1 MIAILDFGGQYA
13 HLIAT
18 RLRSFGVYTNNFD
31 CDVSVDQLKNV
42 QGIVLSGGPQSV
54 FAEDALTMDSR
65 IFELGVPVLAIC
77 FGHQLT
83 SQMLGGVVS
92 KGQKGE
98 YGPAQLELLTDSDL
112 FKSVAKTSRVW
123 MSHFDEVT
131 KVPTG
136 FEVSASTSDC
146 KIAAMEDKSRK
157 IYGIQFHP
165 EVIHSKEGTKI
176 LGNFVD
182 ICKQRNTWDLGSFI
196 DDQCKLIQEKV
207 ADKKV
212 FLLVSGGVDSSVAFA
227 LLEKALGEERVFGVF
242 MDNGLLRYKERE
254 KVQSSMKK
262 AGFDNLH
269 TEVCQDYFL
278 DNLSNQFEPE
288 AKRKIIGNSFL
299 EVQKQIVAR
308 LDLNPEKWLLG
319 QGTIYPDTI
328 ESGGTKNS
336 HLIKTHHNRVPEIQK
351 LIDAGKVIEP
361 LADLY
366 KDEVREVGRKLGLS
380 NDMVDRHPFPGPGL
394 GVRILCSDFT
404 GNGVLSETKVH
415 DLDVQ
420 ILSIKSVGVQGDER
434 TYKHPAVI
442 YEQEQKLDW
451 DNLDQ
456 ISVKLVNESDQV
468 NRVVYCL
475 SHKSKQSFKAKES
488 YVTKDRI
495 IKLQKADLIAQE
507 ILHDYEQVENPE
519 TKVWQFPVVLLPLV
533 TSAGD
538 ECIVLRPIWS
548 QEAMTAE
555 FARLPQVV
563 LKKMSDEILKID
575 GIGAVFFDL
584 THKPPGTI
592 EWE

>member
-18 RLRSFGVYTNNFD
+18 RLRSFGVYTNNFG
-31 CDVSVDQLKNV
+31 CDVEIEKLHNV

-54 FAEDALTMDSR
+54 FSEDALTVDSK

-83 SQMLGGVVS
+83 SQLLGGVVS

-98 YGPAQLELLTDSDL
+98 YGPAQLDVLTASDL
-112 FKSVAKTSRVW
+112 FKNVSLSTRVW

-131 KVPTG
+131 KVPDG
-136 FEVSASTSDC
+136 FEIIASTNDC
-146 KIAAMEDKSRK
+146 KIAAMQDKARN

-165 EVIHSKEGTKI
+165 EVIHSREGTKI

-182 ICKQRNTWDLGSFI
+182 ICGQRNTWDLGSFI
-196 DDQCKLIQEKV
+196 DEQCKEIKEKV
-207 ADKKV
+207 KDKKV

-227 LLEKALGEERVFGVF
+227 LLEKALGEDKVFGVF
-242 MDNGLLRYKERE
+242 MDNGLLRLNERE
-254 KVQSSMKK
+254 YVQSAMKE
-262 AGFDNLH
+262 AGFENLH
-269 TEVCQDYFL
+269 TEICHDYFL
-278 DNLSNQFEPE
+278 KNLEKKFEPE
-288 AKRKIIGNSFL
+288 DKRKIIGNSFL
-299 EVQKQIVAR
+299 DVQKQIVSR
-308 LDLNPEKWLLG
+308 LDLNPENWLLG

-351 LIDAGKVIEP
+351 LIDEGKVIEP

-366 KDEVREVGRKLGLS
+366 KDEVREVGRKLGLTDS
-380 NDMVDRHPFPGPGL
+380 MVDRHPFPGPGL
-394 GVRILCSDFT
+394 GVRILCSDVS
-404 GNGVLSETKVH
+404 GEGVLSEEKVNN
-415 DLDVQ
+415 LSAQV
-420 ILSIKSVGVQGDER
+420 LSIKSVGVQGDER
-434 TYKHPAVI
+434 TYKHPAVF
-442 YEQEQKLDW
+442 YLQDSEFDW
-451 DNLDQ
+451 DHLDRS
-456 ISVKLVNESDQV
+456 SVTLVNESNLV
-468 NRVVYCL
+468 NRVVLCL
-475 SHKSKQSFKAKES
+475 SHKTSQQFFSKES
-488 YVTKDRI
+488 YVTKDRVF
-495 IKLQKADLIAQE
+495 KLQKADAIAQE
-507 ILHDYEQVENPE
+507 ILQQYENEESPA

-533 TSAGD
+533 NEKD
-538 ECIVLRPIWS
+538 EECVVLRPIWS

-555 FARLPQVV
+555 FARLPKLVID
-563 LKKMSDEILKID
+563 KMTQEILKID